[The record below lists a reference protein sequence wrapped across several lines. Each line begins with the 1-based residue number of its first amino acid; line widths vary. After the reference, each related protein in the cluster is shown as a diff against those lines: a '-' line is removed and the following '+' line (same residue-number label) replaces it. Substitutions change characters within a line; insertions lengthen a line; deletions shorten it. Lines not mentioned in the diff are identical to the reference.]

1 MFKHYGFLNFILS
14 IAIFLLFLKNYETW
28 TKHAPNLIIKEE
40 SKRSESKVE
49 PSSLAS
55 PSRPKSD
62 TSSFIT
68 IAEKNIFHPERKDFI
83 SLNPEQPKAMPFNRP
98 QVQLQGIL
106 ITEEVQRASLIL
118 QGKSLPKGEKAS
130 RILNLGDQIGEYK
143 LTKIFPDRIVLE
155 GPGDVYEL
163 FLYDLKS
170 PKKRRNIRTPSRPGE
185 TIHPLPGSPVPVPRT
200 PRPRPQSPPPTLGS
214 SREIQMPSPQ
224 TPLPPGWSAG
234 PGSILTPTRK
244 PPLPEEIRGGER

>member
-1 MFKHYGFLNFILS
+1 MFKHYGFLNFILI
-14 IAIFLLFLKNYETW
+14 IAILLLFLKNYETW
-28 TKHAPNLIIKEE
+28 TKQAPNLLIKEA

-49 PSSLAS
+49 TSPLAS

-62 TSSFIT
+62 ASSFTT

-83 SLNPEQPKAMPFNRP
+83 SLNPEQPRAMPLNRP

-155 GPGDVYEL
+155 GSGDVYEV

-170 PKKRRNIRTPSRPGE
+170 PKKRRDIRTPSRPAE
-185 TIHPLPGSPVPVPRT
+185 TIRPSPGSSVAVPRAPSPLPP
-200 PRPRPQSPPPTLGS
+200 SPPPPLGTT
-214 SREIQMPSPQ
+214 REIQMPSPQ
-224 TPLPPGWSAG
+224 PPLPPGSPVG
-234 PGSILTPTRK
+234 PGSTLTPARK
-244 PPLPEEIRGGER
+244 PPLPEIRGGER